1 VITLGLSGVCA
12 VMNCCEL
19 MKVLAFELFKFSQD
33 KLNRQAS
40 FETPIAAS

>member
-1 VITLGLSGVCA
+1 MTLGRSGVCA

-19 MKVLAFELFKFSQD
+19 MKVLAFELVRFSQETV
-33 KLNRQAS
+33 NRQAS